1 MVEVNA
7 DMSIGCD
14 QLEDTSGSRSA
25 VCGQLRVARSGLGV
39 GPLSVREARELTQE
53 IAETLAVAWDK
64 VVEAYQR
71 RVWEP
76 LGYASWDAYCRAE
89 LGSTRFRLPAEE
101 REEAV
106 RSLRSAGL
114 STRAIAAATGQ
125 SHTNVRRDLSSGTNV
140 PPARAYT
147 ESASTVTGRD
157 DKSYTR
163 GAGSLGRDLEE
174 PIDAEIVEEA
184 PEAVNP
190 ALVSGGVVRR
200 RPLGEQARDAGWEI
214 RRAAE
219 RVARI
224 AGDDRLAAN
233 RQQVCAV
240 LRAHL
245 VFVAET
251 VTAALS
257 QLSDLNK

>member
-1 MVEVNA
+1 MEVDA
-7 DMSIGCD
+7 EMPVRCD
-14 QLEDTSGSRSA
+14 QYEDRLGSDSG
-25 VCGQLRVARSGLGV
+25 VCGQLRVMARPAVGV
-39 GPLSVREARELTQE
+39 GPLSVREARELTRE
-53 IAETLAVAWDK
+53 IAQALAVAWDK

-76 LGYASWDAYCRAE
+76 LGYGSWDCYCQAE

-114 STRAIAAATGQ
+114 STRAIASATGI
-125 SHTNVRRDLSSGTNV
+125 SKDTVRRAVGGSNAPLACAN
-140 PPARAYT
+140 
-147 ESASTVTGRD
+147 STVIGLNG
-157 DKSYTR
+157 KSYPG
-163 GAGSLGRDLEE
+163 GAGSRGRDLDE
-174 PIDAEIVEEA
+174 PIDAEIVDDKPESVPTA
-184 PEAVNP
+184 P
-190 ALVSGGVVRR
+190 VSGGVVRR

-224 AGDDRLAAN
+224 VGDDRLSTN
-233 RQQVCAV
+233 RQQVYAM

-245 VFVAET
+245 VFVTET

-257 QLSDLNK
+257 QLSDLNE

>member
-1 MVEVNA
+1 
-7 DMSIGCD
+7 MSTDCD
-14 QLEDTSGSRSA
+14 QCENASGSGSG
-25 VCGQLRVARSGLGV
+25 VCGQLGVVARSGLGV
-39 GPLSVREARELTQE
+39 GPLSVREARELTRE

-76 LGYASWDAYCRAE
+76 LGYDSWDAYCRAE

-101 REEAV
+101 RQEAV

-114 STRAIAAATGQ
+114 STRAIAAATGL
-125 SHTNVRRDLSSGTNV
+125 SHRTAARKMSGVPNGTPAHGGSSR
-140 PPARAYT
+140 PPL
-147 ESASTVTGRD
+147 VTGLD
-157 DKSYTR
+157 GKSYP
-163 GAGSLGRDLEE
+163 GWAGSSGRDLDE

-184 PEAVNP
+184 PESVKP
-190 ALVSGGVVRR
+190 AAVSGGVVRR

-224 AGDDRLAAN
+224 VGDDRLLAN

-245 VFVAET
+245 VFVGET
-251 VTAALS
+251 VTVALS
-257 QLSDLNK
+257 QLSDLHD

>member
-7 DMSIGCD
+7 EMSIHCD
-14 QLEDTSGSRSA
+14 QSEDTPGSGSGACGQLQVVVRSA
-25 VCGQLRVARSGLGV
+25 VGA
-39 GPLSVREARELTQE
+39 LSATEARKLTRE

-76 LGYASWDAYCRAE
+76 LGYASWDTYCRAE

-114 STRAIAAATGQ
+114 STRAIAAATGL
-125 SHTNVRRDLSSGTNV
+125 SHRTAARTVSGV
-140 PPARAYT
+140 PNGTPDHGGSHRPAL
-147 ESASTVTGRD
+147 VTGLD
-157 DKSYTR
+157 GKSYP
-163 GAGSLGRDLEE
+163 GAAGSRGRDLDE
-174 PIDAEIVEEA
+174 PIDAEIVEET
-184 PEAVNP
+184 PEAVKP
-190 ALVSGGVVRR
+190 ASVSGGVVRR

-224 AGDDRLAAN
+224 VGDDRFSAN
-233 RQQVCAV
+233 RQQVCAM

-245 VFVAET
+245 VFVDET